1 MKQQLSKKKIA
12 LVCGALITLT
22 TSSPALVFAQNA
34 QSTVIVS
41 GSRFEEN
48 LNEVPANVQV
58 ITREE
63 ISESSSTNIPDILSQ
78 IGGLNIR
85 NTNGGQLNLGAS
97 IDMGGYG
104 VTSNSTT
111 LVLVDGQKINP
122 IDSSSVSW
130 ESIPLDSINRIEIL
144 HGGASVQYGNGAVG
158 GVINIITNGGK
169 KNLNQASTTYGSFN
183 TLINN
188 AIFRNTID
196 QTTVQLSANTSN
208 SNGWRQ
214 NSAANAYAFDA
225 KVTQALGGKD
235 SVYADVFYSYSN
247 QQNPGGVVGQVGQG
261 DAQAAKFNNIG
272 SGTSANNTGIRA
284 GLAKELGSTFNLEV
298 DGFYSNKTTFFN
310 QPYYSTQAAGI
321 GDPDNFQYQYISP
334 SFTKFQGW
342 QGNFTPRIKGDFGS
356 FGSGILGYEF
366 NKASQSSSNSF
377 SSVMNQTAANVYG
390 PGSHNGSV
398 AALPLQAGANASLY
412 NQSVYFIQKLPIT
425 HGIELNGGYRY
436 QTQSATANGTD
447 IWSGAANDS
456 QTYSTQAA
464 GIGDPDNF
472 QYQYISP
479 SFTKFQGWQGNFTP
493 RIKGDFGSFGSG
505 ILGYEFNKASQSSSN
520 SFSSV
525 MNQTAANVYGPGSHN
540 GSVAALPLQAGANA
554 SLYNQSVYFIQK
566 LPITHGIEL
575 NGGYRYQTQSAT
587 ANGTDIWSG
596 AANDSQTYSA
606 NAGDVALNFKY
617 LEGQRI
623 YIKWNQSY
631 RFPNIDEFWG
641 WSKNGGGA
649 TFGGILRPQTAQ
661 TYELGGNW
669 QVFKSNLTASI
680 FTSVSQN
687 EIMYNPSTFINSNS
701 PYNINRNGIIFN
713 GLTALTPKLS
723 LGAGGTVQHAF
734 YASGPYQNQAIPQV
748 PNVLLNARAT
758 YSFTSN
764 WSVGGVVNYVGSQH
778 YDASPI
784 YYNSLAAMPSYTVAD
799 IYANYKY
806 GNWETRL
813 TIKNVGN
820 SQYSTYGGYGFVT
833 GPNSNNANNYFY
845 YPNDPRSV
853 FVSAKYSFN

>member
-1 MKQQLSKKKIA
+1 MKSQFDKKKIA
-12 LVCGALITLT
+12 LLLCGASFTTLT
-22 TSSPALVFAQNA
+22 PLIASA
-34 QSTVIVS
+34 QSTQNTVIVS

-63 ISESSSTNIPDILSQ
+63 IAESTSSNIPDILSQ
-78 IGGLNIR
+78 IGGLNVR
-85 NTNGGQLNLGAS
+85 SSNGGQLNLGAS

-104 VTSNSTT
+104 VTSNSAT

-169 KNLNQASTTYGSFN
+169 KNLNQASTSYGSFN
-183 TLINN
+183 TFVNN

-208 SNGWRQ
+208 SGGWRQ
-214 NSAANAYAFDA
+214 NSAANAYSFDA
-225 KVTQALGGKD
+225 KVTQGLGGTD
-235 SVYADVFYSYSN
+235 NVYADVFYSYSN
-247 QQNPGGVVGQVGQG
+247 QQNPGGTVGQVGQG
-261 DAQAAKFNNIG
+261 NPQSAKFNNIG

-284 GLAKELGSTFNLEV
+284 GLAKSLSSQFNLEV
-298 DGFYSNKTTFFN
+298 DGFYSNKTTFFT
-310 QPYYSTQAAGI
+310 QPYYSTEAAGI
-321 GDPDNFQYQYISP
+321 GDPANNQYQYISP

-342 QGNFTPRIKGDFGS
+342 QGNFSPRIKGDFGALGTS
-356 FGSGILGYEF
+356 ILGYEF
-366 NKASQSSSNSF
+366 NKASQSSNNDF
-377 SSVMNQTAANVYG
+377 SSVMNQTAAAVYPPG
-390 PGSHNGSV
+390 PWGVSS
-398 AALPLQAGANASLY
+398 LPLQSGANASLY

-425 HGIELNGGYRY
+425 SSVELNGGYRY

-447 IWSGAANDS
+447 IWTGAKND
-456 QTYSTQAA
+456 
-464 GIGDPDNF
+464 N
-472 QYQYISP
+472 
-479 SFTKFQGWQGNFTP
+479 
-493 RIKGDFGSFGSG
+493 
-505 ILGYEFNKASQSSSN
+505 
-520 SFSSV
+520 
-525 MNQTAANVYGPGSHN
+525 
-540 GSVAALPLQAGANA
+540 
-554 SLYNQSVYFIQK
+554 
-566 LPITHGIEL
+566 
-575 NGGYRYQTQSAT
+575 
-587 ANGTDIWSG
+587 
-596 AANDSQTYSA
+596 QTYSA

-641 WSKNGGGA
+641 WSKNGGGS

-669 QVFKSNLTASI
+669 QVLNSNLTASVY
-680 FTSVSQN
+680 TSVSQN
-687 EIMYNPSTFINSNS
+687 EIMYNPATYINSNS
-701 PYNINRNGIIFN
+701 PYNINRNGLLFN
-713 GLTALTPKLS
+713 GLTALTSNLS
-723 LGAGGTVQHAF
+723 VGVGGTVQHAF
-734 YASGPYQNQAIPQV
+734 YANGPYQNQSIPQV
-748 PNVLLNARAT
+748 PNLLLNARAT
-758 YSFTSN
+758 YMLTSN
-764 WSVGGVVNYVGSQH
+764 WSIGGVINYVGTQQ
-778 YDASPI
+778 YDASPVF
-784 YYNSLAAMPSYTVAD
+784 YNSLASMPSYTVAD

-806 GNWETRL
+806 GSWETRV
-813 TIKNVGN
+813 TVKNVGN

-845 YPNDPRSV
+845 YPSDPRAV